1 MSSPDPNMRILFASS
16 YCLLDTTSGAAI
28 SVQELLTQLAQRG
41 FACETLTASIFDI
54 TRGISLDE
62 MLTRHNIVNV
72 AQREFSKNLSLV
84 EVSYNGVVYTI
95 LKTARS
101 QRLSLTSQ
109 EETSLLSLIER
120 KIYDFKPDFLLTYG
134 GLTAERS
141 IHKLARRNGIPV
153 VFYLANGL
161 YKKTKTFT
169 DVDLILVSSK
179 FLSEFYKERLGLQSQ
194 VLRTLIMK
202 DRYLVTRHNP
212 RFITFINP
220 VPHKGLT
227 LFAQLVL
234 QALRQL
240 PQAKFLVVEGR
251 WTQADIARAGV
262 KLDRIPNVN
271 PVRNSSGALNPAG
284 IILKSNPAA
293 EQRGIISNGVKVM
306 PNQTDMKP
314 VYEETKVLLFP
325 SFWEEA
331 SGRTIVEAQLNGIPV
346 MASQRGGILENL
358 NGGGFLFDIP
368 DRCTKNY
375 MAIPSPEEVQP
386 WIDQLRVLLEN
397 QEVYAE
403 AQRRAIQAAQDFRPE
418 KIVQRAIDLFNELLH
433 K

>member
-1 MSSPDPNMRILFASS
+1 MSSPDPNMRILFASP

-161 YKKTKTFT
+161 YKKTETFT

-194 VLRTLIMK
+194 VLRALIMK

-251 WTQADIARAGV
+251 WTQADIARAGL
-262 KLDRIPNVN
+262 KLDRIPN
-271 PVRNSSGALNPAG
+271 
-284 IILKSNPAA
+284 
-293 EQRGIISNGVKVM
+293 VKVM

-386 WIDQLRVLLEN
+386 WIDTLRVLLEN
-397 QEVYAE
+397 PEVYAE